1 MRRIVLF
8 TLLSALFIS
17 FQSCDKDEE
26 EGTLPAPSLSIGD
39 FHEGGIIF
47 YIDDTGQHGFVCA
60 ASDQSFETTWG
71 CPPAIINGAN
81 GLILG
86 TGTQNTIDIINTCDD
101 EGIAAELCDRLEL
114 NEFDDWFLPSKDE
127 LNTLYIN
134 REKVNITAV
143 ANGGNNLEDAEYW
156 TSSHETGNTVI
167 IQSFSAGNQSSD
179 FEDSLYN
186 VRAIR
191 AF

>member
-1 MRRIVLF
+1 MV
-8 TLLSALFIS
+8 FIS
-17 FQSCDKDEE
+17 FQSCDKDDDEI
-26 EGTLPAPSLSIGD
+26 TPTAPSLQIGD

-47 YIDDTGQHGFVCA
+47 YLDDTSEHGFVCA
-60 ASDQSFETTWG
+60 ARDQSFETTWG
-71 CPPAIINGAN
+71 CPPSVVNGAN
-81 GLILG
+81 GLVLG
-86 TGTQNTIDIINTCDD
+86 TGAQNTIDIVNTCGD
-101 EGIAAELCDRLEL
+101 EGIAAELCDGLVL

-134 REKVNITAV
+134 REKVNETAV
-143 ANGGNNLEDAEYW
+143 ENDGNNLEDAEYW
-156 TSSHETGNTVI
+156 TSSHQTGNTVFT
-167 IQSFSAGNQSSD
+167 QSFNAGNQSGD